1 MTDESNVIQKTMN
14 LKRSLVDEM
23 FDKIFGEITCAHIAG
38 EMGMKKE
45 REEVFNGNEVE
56 CLKRRKN
63 SLKVKARRKC
73 L

>member
-45 REEVFNGNEVE
+45 REEVE